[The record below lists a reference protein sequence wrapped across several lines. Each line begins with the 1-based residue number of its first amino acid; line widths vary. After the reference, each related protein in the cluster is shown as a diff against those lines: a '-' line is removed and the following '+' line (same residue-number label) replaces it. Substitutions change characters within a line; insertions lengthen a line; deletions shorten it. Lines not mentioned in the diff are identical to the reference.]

1 MKTPLFLIG
10 LACFATV
17 STVFAAPSLEP
28 KDISTDTLKDAAT
41 ERQKASLDQ
50 YERAKA
56 KAEKDREEAIKEAKD
71 ITAKNDAG
79 LKKTIQKRHL
89 NSMLPPCEREPE
101 APREPG
107 NYNVR
112 Y

>member
-10 LACFATV
+10 LTLAAAV
-17 STVFAAPSLEP
+17 STASAAPTVEP
-28 KDISTDTLKDAAT
+28 KDISDDALKDVAT

-50 YERAKA
+50 YEKAKA
-56 KAEKDREEAIKEAKD
+56 KAEKDRENAIKEAKD
-71 ITAKNDAG
+71 ITTKNDAG

-107 NYNVR
+107 DYSIS